1 MFSGREGPF
10 WEWLVPKRNGD
21 HADPIFL
28 RPFLRVSNRILPVSA
43 HWAGPSR
50 TSQRPHIVVGITSPQ
65 TCLVLG
71 GRLRTLREAG
81 FRVTLVS
88 SPSALLTHTAAQEG
102 VESVAI
108 PMRREIAP
116 FADFMSLLRLCW
128 LLYRLKPD
136 MTEFSTP
143 KAGLLGSMAAMLCGV
158 PSRVYCLRG
167 LKLETSTGLK
177 RRILLAAERLASACS
192 HVVLCNSDSLRNQ
205 ALALRMAPEA
215 KLRLLGS
222 GSSNGVDVERFSPG
236 PGSLRA
242 RLGLPPDAPV
252 VGFVGRLTRDKGL
265 PELVEA
271 FDAIL
276 AARPQAHLLL
286 VGWFDAS
293 EDALDRGLRS
303 RIKNHPHIHMTGY
316 VADTA
321 PYYRAMD
328 VMVLPTWREG
338 FPNVVLEAAASG
350 IPVVTTL
357 CTGSRDSVVPEVT
370 GLLIPP
376 GYPVAI
382 FEAVLQLLRN
392 PERRSRMGEAAR
404 AWVLENYVNG
414 RVLGLTVRCYKSLLD
429 LNRPVDSRRVPVT
442 AGSILNPI

>member
-1 MFSGREGPF
+1 VSKRSGDIANIAFLPAFLGAHNGFSASTAPLAEPPRRSPGP
-10 WEWLVPKRNGD
+10 R
-21 HADPIFL
+21 
-28 RPFLRVSNRILPVSA
+28 
-43 HWAGPSR
+43 
-50 TSQRPHIVVGITSPQ
+50 IVVGITSPQ

-88 SPSALLTHTAAQEG
+88 SPGELLTRMAAQEG

-108 PMRREIAP
+108 SMRREIAP
-116 FADFMSLLRLCW
+116 FADFVSLVRLWW
-128 LLYRLKPD
+128 LLYRLKPK

-143 KAGLLGSMAAMLCGV
+143 KAGLLGTIAGMLCGV
-158 PSRVYCLRG
+158 PARVYFLRG
-167 LKLETSTGLK
+167 LKLETCTGVK
-177 RRILLAAERLASACS
+177 RRILRVAERLAAACS

-205 ALALRMAPEA
+205 ALALGVASES

-222 GSSNGVDVERFSPG
+222 GSSNGVDVERFHPG
-236 PGSLRA
+236 PCGLRE
-242 RLGLPPDAPV
+242 RLGLPPVVPV

-265 PELVEA
+265 PELIEA

-276 AARPQAHLLL
+276 AAEPDAHLLL
-286 VGWFDAS
+286 VGWFDAA
-293 EDALDRGLRS
+293 EDALGDDLRS
-303 RIKNHPHIHMTGY
+303 RIKKHPRIHLTGF

-321 PYYRAMD
+321 PYYRVMD

-338 FPNVVLEAAASG
+338 FPNVVLEAAATG

-357 CTGSRDSVVPEVT
+357 ATGSRDAVVPEVT

-382 FEAVLQLLRN
+382 SEAVLQLLRD
-392 PERRSRMGEAAR
+392 PKLRCRMGKAAR
-404 AWVLENYVNG
+404 AWVLDHYVNG
-414 RVLGLTVRCYKSLLD
+414 RVLGRTARYYLSLLD
-429 LNRPVDSRRVPVT
+429 RSLSGGETNRPVATDS
-442 AGSILNPI
+442 ALNPI